1 MKDRFYLEKLYPNP
15 DSIFA
20 FKPKTLD
27 EIKDTCIFVFDA
39 NILLIPYFI
48 SQNSVANYAEI
59 FRKLA
64 TENRIYIPARA
75 AREFIKN
82 RGQKIA
88 DIFGKIVESTQSLNN
103 AKIRLDDFPIF
114 EADSNY
120 ISLKDIE
127 GQINRLKEQYR
138 RQLEALS
145 QKLKTW
151 NWTDPVSELY
161 RETFNANTIINLQE
175 DEAKLSEKLDY
186 RFEHLIAPGFK
197 ASDQKKPDD
206 GIGDL
211 INWQTT
217 LEIGRD
223 KNIDVVFVTEESQN
237 DWFYRQQKTSV
248 LPKYELIEEFKNFT
262 NGKTICIIDFSDFL
276 QSQNATPSTIE
287 EVKEIKIETPLVESI
302 QQQDSTGYKIISEDD
317 FMKQLSILEHENLQK
332 GGFVG
337 AKYFI
342 ETYLA
347 ELGFD
352 IGKSWEMYKKLQNI
366 KFENYK
372 WEDPKGQY
380 YPLNAIRL
388 KK

>member
-1 MKDRFYLEKLYPNP
+1 MKDRFYLEKVYPNP
-15 DSIFA
+15 DNIFG
-20 FKPKTLD
+20 FKPKTLE
-27 EIKDTCIFVFDA
+27 EIKDSCVFVFDA

-48 SQNSVANYAEI
+48 SQNSVTDYTKI

-88 DIFGKIVESTQSLNN
+88 DIYGKIVESTQSLNN

-114 EADSNY
+114 ETDDDY
-120 ISLKDIE
+120 ISLKEIE
-127 GQINRLKEQYR
+127 TKINKLKEQYKK
-138 RQLEALS
+138 QLLVLS
-145 QKLKTW
+145 KKLKGW
-151 NWTDPVSELY
+151 NWSDPISALY

-175 DEAKLSEKLDY
+175 TEDNVSKKLDY
-186 RFEHLIAPGFK
+186 RNTHLIAPGFK
-197 ASDQKKPDD
+197 SSDQKKPDD

-211 INWQTT
+211 INWLTT

-223 KNIDVVFVTEESQN
+223 KNADVVFVTEESQH

-262 NGKTICIIDFSDFL
+262 DGKTICIVDFSDFL
-276 QSQNATPSTIE
+276 QSQNATLETIE
-287 EVKEIKIETPLVESI
+287 EVKEIKIEAPPIEEN
-302 QQQDSTGYKIISEDD
+302 QQTYLSEYKTINEDD
-317 FMKQLSILEHENLQK
+317 FMTHLSIIEYENLQK

-347 ELGFD
+347 DLGFD
-352 IGKSWEMYKKLQNI
+352 IGKSWEMYKILQNV
-366 KFENYK
+366 KLENYK
-372 WEDPKGQY
+372 WEDPKGHY